1 VADAY
6 GFASVEKFCGHGV
19 GRQFHMAP
27 YVQHFRNRDQL
38 VLEEGM
44 VFTIEPM
51 LCEGSADCFVLDSDG
66 WTVHA
71 RANAPPP
78 PPSAAATPHLEVRP
92 RLALPERVRRLALG
106 GRW

>member
-6 GFASVEKFCGHGV
+6 GFESVEKFCGHGV

-27 YVQHFRNRDQL
+27 YVQHFRNRDRV

-51 LCEGSADCFVLDSDG
+51 LCEGSAACDVLASDG
-66 WTVHA
+66 WTVVTRDGK
-71 RANAPPP
+71 RAAQYEHMV
-78 PPSAAATPHLEVRP
+78 AITADGCEV
-92 RLALPERVRRLALG
+92 LTAG
-106 GRW
+106 NSMDGW